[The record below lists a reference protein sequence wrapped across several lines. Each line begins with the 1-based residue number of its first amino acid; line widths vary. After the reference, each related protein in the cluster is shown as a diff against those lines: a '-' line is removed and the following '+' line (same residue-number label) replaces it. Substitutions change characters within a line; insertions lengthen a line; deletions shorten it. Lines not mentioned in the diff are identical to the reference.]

1 MRNNSK
7 LFARL
12 QAIVLTLAMLFS
24 VAAVAM
30 PVAVSAAAAS
40 KTTLTDGKIVA
51 ENYALTDAEKALIA
65 SDYLAGGKH
74 TYSYPEAVDDLITV
88 DEANKKITAESYEE
102 EPGYKWEPVKAE
114 ILVGG
119 ANEEDVALTAGVG
132 TYNYDGN
139 AFAVKV
145 TYELRC
151 NIDAAVQETLL
162 NTPTWL
168 KQGVANLKTV
178 SGQSGNL
185 YILEQAMPELV
196 NFANNGITVT
206 IGGSQ
211 SSVDFSNECKAAVK
225 LLNDQ
230 MTANGGKLTLSVK
243 AAEIDAAASTVEYLL
258 TKGAAAKAET
268 VTLYNNASLINT
280 ALQTMVENL
289 TLFIQKGWVSQA
301 TAAQLTT
308 LSGVCNNLTDAL
320 AGVAADKW
328 TAAEKGTAL
337 VATGI
342 DAAGYA
348 ALDTLVAALGALTAV
363 PAVTNPLLV
372 DKTSVQYNM
381 SMSNVTVEVVLKV
394 VDTPVGSSTL
404 VTKDT
409 NTTVLTLVDGA
420 TKAEILAAVDANG
433 IVADSLTEWAGAYV
447 ADKFEVT
454 KTALP
459 DAVSGD
465 ITYTITYSPKKF
477 DVTYVYGGVESYYY
491 GTRVELPV
499 CGGSQVYDYT
509 VDGVYYAEGSVI
521 VINDAITVDRTTG
534 KPYVNSNLYEIV
546 SDRYL
551 TAGDKASSILTSGA
565 LNGNF
570 NVNVR
575 YPDNESGTL
584 VQLTG
589 NVLNA
594 TNYPASY
601 EGLEWIPYSYTVV
614 NGSARTEY
622 KFTGNSA
629 TITDAAYDRIE
640 VVYRLAL
647 TNISDADIL
656 AALNLPAELADEAN
670 AQITVLDKLSGASVM
685 NNLGLLDKLKFGALK
700 GVVDV
705 SDLHADPATNA
716 ALKNEFKAIIDNIV
730 AECLD
735 TDNYL
740 KLYNMLLVYT
750 DANNGGLKYYYNNS
764 AAVIAEI
771 SLLSDY
777 LAEMLSTPE
786 KQAALVT
793 LATAAGYGEY
803 ADKIS
808 SLSAT
813 MTEVKNALT
822 APNAAI
828 DLSSSNL
835 NKLIDAL
842 GKTGTVAT
850 YTTVPGD
857 LYLTSETFT
866 INASDKIST
875 SITVQVAGGK
885 HETVNSDSF
894 NKTHVL
900 DANDIQTLKTL
911 VTNAFAKLGIDAK
924 YYNTDYVNTAFDA
937 LVGKSAS
944 ELAYNYT
951 YTWTPKTYTV
961 KVEGMVPDQTIS
973 VNDLE
978 IDLAASP
985 DSSFRYEYMID
996 GGKVASGVYTFTL
1009 EQIDRLFGTGSYSVS
1024 LVKTDIGRE
1033 KLIALVNGLNAG
1045 VGNDSIVF
1053 ALTENGSYSIIMKVD
1068 GSGMGALQS
1077 GLPGMVNGIIN
1088 GGYAYIGRDG
1098 GDLLYTDGDGKL
1110 AISMQSVINAV
1121 MNSGFGSATLLSAM
1135 DANGNAN
1142 DMALPGTVI
1151 SAKAMS
1157 AAGGKLIATTLQLGN
1172 TKADAISVPL
1182 YITIGDSTGP
1192 VLQLRNLFAG
1202 QLGNNINFTC
1212 ANGEIKLDV
1221 TVPDKA
1227 YQAYLAALLVTGEV
1241 DLSNINSVN
1250 AEIAFTFAQDILAPM
1265 LTDEVTLDSYLN
1277 TLAKIGYNLN
1287 LGANKDMAAKAF
1299 NTMKDTYNGASFVYD
1314 QTSASAALHISIK
1327 SILDAAVAS
1336 APTFKDLLGM
1346 VDEYNNGIDL
1356 AVKVALGN
1364 IGTTYEALFVDLKA
1378 AGVTN
1383 KAGLTA
1389 NLAGKTFSGASVIVL
1404 LQDVTANLK
1413 LDYTTIINLN
1423 GYTLN
1428 GNITGSGNVTVV
1440 DSSMTGNGKLNGTYP
1455 ANVSVMPGSKYYTLI
1470 ENGSEITLTI
1480 DAGLLHTTEVPE
1492 LRPVLLNLVSD
1503 LLFNGYTGNKLYVN
1517 GNKLYDITIND
1528 LVSLYA
1534 DSGRGDKA
1542 FSTITGAIDSV
1553 QLANILNDM
1562 IAKLTDFGALASAI
1576 EADREIME
1584 YSLLT
1589 SCWKVEGSY
1598 VSTGDYVS
1606 ANIVSGTDTT
1616 KTLKVVVGGTAED
1629 KAAAVALL
1637 KLMDK
1642 TVEIDLPLVMTQTV
1656 SGSKLNLNWS
1666 AALDLKVDFSASE
1679 YGVMVSVI
1687 LAKGLGASENAA
1699 LVEGIKAYYSTQN
1712 ITKLKSAFDALTT
1725 AQIIRAVKGI
1735 EKTDTF
1741 ASMVNDLG
1749 LNSVVPTAVYEA
1761 GTAVEGVLR
1770 IMAAALR
1777 KVSVT
1782 GDGRTMADFISGK
1795 NIYMVDKE
1803 NVKRSFN
1810 LSVGGY
1816 SVALNA
1822 AINSIDLALT
1832 MFGEE
1837 PILPPYM
1844 STPTVGSCA
1853 DIAGSRVDAINKY
1866 IILDVKSSGITVG
1879 TLKHNLLVHAAND
1892 GVVTLTMDRND
1903 TDLVCNGDTI
1913 TLTSQN
1919 SAHVLTETYVIIVL
1933 GDTNAN
1939 GRIDVADA
1947 VGICEDIMAVNKLKE
1962 YALMA
1967 ADINGN
1973 GRLDVAD
1980 VVGIDT
1986 KIVDWSNYE
1995 SPLKA

>member
-1 MRNNSK
+1 M
-7 LFARL
+7 
-12 QAIVLTLAMLFS
+12 
-24 VAAVAM
+24 
-30 PVAVSAAAAS
+30 
-40 KTTLTDGKIVA
+40 
-51 ENYALTDAEKALIA
+51 
-65 SDYLAGGKH
+65 
-74 TYSYPEAVDDLITV
+74 
-88 DEANKKITAESYEE
+88 
-102 EPGYKWEPVKAE
+102 
-114 ILVGG
+114 
-119 ANEEDVALTAGVG
+119 
-132 TYNYDGN
+132 
-139 AFAVKV
+139 
-145 TYELRC
+145 
-151 NIDAAVQETLL
+151 
-162 NTPTWL
+162 
-168 KQGVANLKTV
+168 
-178 SGQSGNL
+178 
-185 YILEQAMPELV
+185 
-196 NFANNGITVT
+196 
-206 IGGSQ
+206 
-211 SSVDFSNECKAAVK
+211 
-225 LLNDQ
+225 
-230 MTANGGKLTLSVK
+230 
-243 AAEIDAAASTVEYLL
+243 
-258 TKGAAAKAET
+258 
-268 VTLYNNASLINT
+268 
-280 ALQTMVENL
+280 
-289 TLFIQKGWVSQA
+289 
-301 TAAQLTT
+301 
-308 LSGVCNNLTDAL
+308 
-320 AGVAADKW
+320 
-328 TAAEKGTAL
+328 
-337 VATGI
+337 
-342 DAAGYA
+342 
-348 ALDTLVAALGALTAV
+348 
-363 PAVTNPLLV
+363 
-372 DKTSVQYNM
+372 
-381 SMSNVTVEVVLKV
+381 
-394 VDTPVGSSTL
+394 
-404 VTKDT
+404 
-409 NTTVLTLVDGA
+409 
-420 TKAEILAAVDANG
+420 
-433 IVADSLTEWAGAYV
+433 
-447 ADKFEVT
+447 
-454 KTALP
+454 
-459 DAVSGD
+459 
-465 ITYTITYSPKKF
+465 
-477 DVTYVYGGVESYYY
+477 
-491 GTRVELPV
+491 
-499 CGGSQVYDYT
+499 
-509 VDGVYYAEGSVI
+509 
-521 VINDAITVDRTTG
+521 
-534 KPYVNSNLYEIV
+534 
-546 SDRYL
+546 
-551 TAGDKASSILTSGA
+551 
-565 LNGNF
+565 
-570 NVNVR
+570 
-575 YPDNESGTL
+575 
-584 VQLTG
+584 
-589 NVLNA
+589 
-594 TNYPASY
+594 
-601 EGLEWIPYSYTVV
+601 
-614 NGSARTEY
+614 
-622 KFTGNSA
+622 
-629 TITDAAYDRIE
+629 
-640 VVYRLAL
+640 
-647 TNISDADIL
+647 
-656 AALNLPAELADEAN
+656 
-670 AQITVLDKLSGASVM
+670 
-685 NNLGLLDKLKFGALK
+685 
-700 GVVDV
+700 
-705 SDLHADPATNA
+705 
-716 ALKNEFKAIIDNIV
+716 
-730 AECLD
+730 
-735 TDNYL
+735 
-740 KLYNMLLVYT
+740 
-750 DANNGGLKYYYNNS
+750 
-764 AAVIAEI
+764 IAEI
-771 SLLSDY
+771 SLLSDC

-803 ADKIS
+803 AEKIS
-808 SLSAT
+808 SLSTT

-822 APNAAI
+822 PPNAMI
-828 DLSSSNL
+828 DLGSANL
-835 NKLIDAL
+835 SKLIAAL
-842 GKTGTVAT
+842 SASGTPAT
-850 YTTVPGD
+850 YSTLPGA
-857 LYLTSETFT
+857 LYLVSDTF
-866 INASDKIST
+866 ILNASDKIST
-875 SITVQVAGGK
+875 TITVQAAGGK
-885 HETVNSDSF
+885 PVSITTDPF
-894 NKTHVL
+894 TKTHVM
-900 DANDIQTLKTL
+900 DATDVQKLIDA
-911 VTNAFAKLGIDAK
+911 VANAFAQLGIDEK
-924 YYNTDYVNTAFDA
+924 YYTTDYAETVFTA
-937 LVGKSAS
+937 LVGKTAA
-944 ELAYNYT
+944 EMAYNYSF
-951 YTWTPKTYTV
+951 TWTPKTYTV
-961 KVEGMVPDQTIS
+961 KVDGMADQTIS

-985 DSSFRYEYMID
+985 DSSFRYDYMID
-996 GGKVASGVYTFTL
+996 GVKVASGVYTFTP
-1009 EQIDRLFGTGSYSVS
+1009 EQIDRLFATGSYSVS

-1053 ALTENGSYSIIMKVD
+1053 ALTENGSYSIVMKVD

-1088 GGYAYIGRDG
+1088 GGYAYIGMDG
-1098 GDLLYTDGDGKL
+1098 GDLLYTDGEGKL
-1110 AISMQSVINAV
+1110 AISMQSVLNAV

-1202 QLGNNINFTC
+1202 QLGNYINFTC
-1212 ANGEIKLDV
+1212 ANGEIKLDI

-1287 LGANKDMAAKAF
+1287 LGANKDMASKAF
-1299 NTMKDTYNGASFVYD
+1299 NAMKDVYNGASFTYD
-1314 QTSASAALHISIK
+1314 QTSASAALHVSIK

-1346 VDEYNNGIDL
+1346 VVEYNNGVDL

-1480 DAGLLHTTEVPE
+1480 DAGLLNTTEVPE

-1503 LLFNGYTGNKLYVN
+1503 LLFNGYTGNKLYVD

-1562 IAKLTDFGALASAI
+1562 VAKLTDFGALASAI
-1576 EADREIME
+1576 EADREIMN

-1699 LVEGIKAYYSTQN
+1699 LVEGIKAYYSTQDIN
-1712 ITKLKSAFDALTT
+1712 KLKSAFDALTT
-1725 AQIIRAVKGI
+1725 AQIIRAIKGI

-1749 LNSVVPTAVYEA
+1749 LNSVVPTAVNEA

-1795 NIYMVDKE
+1795 NIYMADKE
-1803 NVKRSFN
+1803 NVKRTFN
-1810 LSVGGY
+1810 LSVGSY

-1822 AINSIDLALT
+1822 TINSIDLALT

-1892 GVVTLTMDRND
+1892 GQVTLTMSRND

-1919 SAHVLTETYVIIVL
+1919 SAHVLNETYVIIVL
-1933 GDTNAN
+1933 GDVNAN